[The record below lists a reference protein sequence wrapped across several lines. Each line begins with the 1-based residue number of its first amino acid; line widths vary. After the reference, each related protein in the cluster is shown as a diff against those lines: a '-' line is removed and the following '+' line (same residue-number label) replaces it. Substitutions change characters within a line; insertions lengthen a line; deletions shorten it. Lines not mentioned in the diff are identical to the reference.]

1 MPESVHSARE
11 YVDNI
16 EQVFGKLL
24 FGRERI
30 LTENHELST
39 VGLNDEPDEFTSES
53 RQSVSVG
60 NHNMDAITP
69 HCSFQNGFKSFT
81 SEVEAAPD
89 VFDDFGLRVLFAH
102 EGDLSFEV
110 IFLLV
115 AGHAAI
121 ADGGLLLLQ
130 SKVSIDVVAPLP

>member
-1 MPESVHSARE
+1 M
-11 YVDNI
+11 DDI

-53 RQSVSVG
+53 RQSVAVG

-69 HCSFQNGFKSFT
+69 HCSFQNGFKTFT
-81 SEVEAAPD
+81 FEVESAAN
-89 VFDDFGLRVLFAH
+89 VFDDFGLRVLLLH
-102 EGDLSFEV
+102 EGDLPFKV
-110 IFLLV
+110 ITLLV
-115 AGHAAI
+115 AGHTAI

-130 SKVSIDVVAPLP
+130 SKVGFDIVASLP